1 LSRISRSLL
10 LQLLRIALQ
19 LIVGLYT
26 AKPLTVSWWTAV
38 AALEGLLGNC
48 AAVRAAAAAL

>member
-1 LSRISRSLL
+1 LL

-19 LIVGLYT
+19 LIFGLYT